1 MRHEP
6 GAIAFD
12 LDDTLWS
19 CDDVISRAERAV
31 YDWLER
37 HYPAITAEFDLESM
51 RSLRNEHA
59 RRDPALAADL
69 TRLRHETL
77 VWHARRAGYP
87 EALAEHAVGV
97 FLHERNQV
105 EPYADVLPVLEAL
118 SARVALVA
126 VTNGNADLQAIGL
139 DHLFRV
145 RLSAADVGAAKPDPA
160 MFRAACARLGLRAR
174 ELVHVGDDPRL
185 DVHAA
190 SRFGARTVWVNRAGA
205 DWPEDLPRPHHEV
218 ESLAPLPDLLL
229 GEPARPAWTNGSRD
243 VRS

>member
-1 MRHEP
+1 MKLEP
-6 GAIAFD
+6 RAIAFD

-19 CDDVISRAERAV
+19 CDDVIGRAERAV

-51 RSLRNEHA
+51 RSVRHERA
-59 RRDPALAADL
+59 RRDPELAADL

-87 EALAEHAVGV
+87 ESLAEHAVGV

-105 EPYADVLPVLEAL
+105 ELYADALPVLEAL
-118 SARVALVA
+118 SRRVALVA
-126 VTNGNADLQAIGL
+126 VTNGNADLQTIGL

-145 RLSAADVGAAKPDPA
+145 RLSAADVGAPKPAPA
-160 MFRAACARLGLRAR
+160 MFRAACERLGLRPGD
-174 ELVHVGDDPRL
+174 LVHVGDDPHL
-185 DVHAA
+185 DVNAA
-190 SRFGARTVWVNRAGA
+190 RRFGARTVWVNRAGL

-218 ESLAPLPDLLL
+218 DTLAPLPDLLL
-229 GEPARPAWTNGSRD
+229 GEPARSA
-243 VRS
+243 